1 MHDLI
6 MFFSIQHTLKTVQPF
21 SSTSKTAY
29 SNAPAANSLQ
39 RIITNY
45 PIILIITLNML
56 CIMQDDMPW
65 IRRWWC
71 HSMLAN
77 TTLAANINDTAL
89 ASNVLPAEDPE
100 SNIQRMGDINPE
112 ESLEQSTMTKI
123 HEAVRWVQD
132 NMSVFRGHVE
142 LPGILS
148 MTEEDRRQL
157 FHNIDNNDMDDARE
171 CLLFVFDYQED
182 YAVFIDSCSYVS
194 AKFNTPTLSP

>member
-1 MHDLI
+1 MYNY
-6 MFFSIQHTLKTVQPF
+6 FFYYTLQYALYMALGWRFDF
-21 SSTSKTAY
+21 S
-29 SNAPAANSLQ
+29 
-39 RIITNY
+39 
-45 PIILIITLNML
+45 
-56 CIMQDDMPW
+56 QDDMPW

-77 TTLAANINDTAL
+77 MTLAANINDTAL

-157 FHNIDNNDMDDARE
+157 FHNIDNDDMDDARE
-171 CLLFVFDYQED
+171 WLLFVFDYQED

>member
-1 MHDLI
+1 
-6 MFFSIQHTLKTVQPF
+6 
-21 SSTSKTAY
+21 
-29 SNAPAANSLQ
+29 
-39 RIITNY
+39 
-45 PIILIITLNML
+45 ML
-56 CIMQDDMPW
+56 CIMQYALYMALGWRFDFSQDDMPW

-77 TTLAANINDTAL
+77 MTLAANINDTAL

-123 HEAVRWVQD
+123 HEALRWVQD

-157 FHNIDNNDMDDARE
+157 FHNINNDDDIHDARE
-171 CLLFVFDYQED
+171 CLLFVFDYQQD